1 MVSKSPEEH
10 ARNLDLRHE
19 DFNDQEFLYEVY
31 AVMRESGP
39 FSHQD
44 VPFLGATPG
53 GAWVATR
60 YDDCYEILRDWRSFS
75 SEPLGMEG
83 SPMSFGDIVI
93 TLDPPRQQQLRKVL
107 NPYFSPGRMKEL
119 EPQVRAVTDGLIDN
133 FIELGRGDLADVA
146 WQQPGIVF
154 FRYLLGMPVEDVPL
168 YIETADLAING
179 ESEEVRNASMT
190 NLYVRVREEIDKRR
204 SEPPRDDLIDV
215 LLAAEID
222 GEKLSFDDVV
232 ANVMLLVQAGLE
244 TTSSAMSFAL
254 FYLGTHA
261 SERDRL
267 VHDAEL
273 MPTAIEEFIR
283 FAGSVHGL
291 HRSVAEDVELSGQ
304 KFCPGE
310 TVVVNYAAANR
321 DAREFDEPNK
331 CILDRQTNRHLG
343 FGAGVHRCLGS
354 NLARLEFR
362 VGVEQT
368 LKRIPDYAIPPGAKV
383 DFHGNSVTRGYRA
396 LPVVFTSGA
405 RVAQ

>member
-10 ARNLDLRHE
+10 ARNFDLRHE
-19 DFNDQEFLYEVY
+19 DFDDQEFLYEVY

-44 VPFLGATPG
+44 VPFLGQTPG

-60 YDDCYEILRDWRSFS
+60 YDECYEILRDWRSFS
-75 SEPLGMEG
+75 SKPVGG
-83 SPMSFGDIVI
+83 NPTSFGDIVI
-93 TLDPPRQQQLRKVL
+93 NLDPPRQQQLRKVL

-119 EPQVRAVTDGLIDN
+119 EPQVRAITDGLIDN
-133 FIELGRGDLADVA
+133 FIESGRGDLADVA

-154 FRYLLGMPVEDVPL
+154 FRHLLGMPVGDVPL
-168 YIETADLAING
+168 YIEAADLGING
-179 ESEEVRNASMT
+179 ESEEIRIGAMT
-190 NLYVRVREEIDKRR
+190 NLYHRVRDEMDKRR

-222 GEKLSFDDVV
+222 GEKMSFDDAV
-232 ANVMLLVQAGLE
+232 ANALLLVQAGLE
-244 TTSSAMSFAL
+244 TTSSAMSFAF

-267 VHDAEL
+267 VREAEL
-273 MPTAIEEFIR
+273 MPTAVEEFIR

-291 HRSVAEDVELSGQ
+291 HRSVAEEVELSGH

-321 DAREFDEPNK
+321 DAREFDDPDK

-383 DFHGNSVTRGYRA
+383 DFHGNSVTRGYRS
-396 LPVVFTSGA
+396 LPVVFTPGV
-405 RVAQ
+405 RVGQ

>member
-10 ARNLDLRHE
+10 ARNFDLRHE
-19 DFNDQEFLYEVY
+19 DFGDQEFLYEVY
-31 AVMRESGP
+31 AVMRENGP

-44 VPFLGATPG
+44 VPFLGQTPG

-75 SEPLGMEG
+75 SKPVGG
-83 SPMSFGDIVI
+83 NPTSFGDIVI
-93 TLDPPRQQQLRKVL
+93 NLDPPRQQQLRKVL
-107 NPYFSPGRMKEL
+107 NPYFSPGRMKDL
-119 EPQVRAVTDGLIDN
+119 EPQVRAITDGLIDN
-133 FIELGRGDLADVA
+133 FIESGRGDLADVA

-154 FRYLLGMPVEDVPL
+154 FRHLLGMPVEDVPL
-168 YIETADLAING
+168 YIEAADLGING
-179 ESEEVRNASMT
+179 ESEEVRIGAMT
-190 NLYVRVREEIDKRR
+190 NLYHRVRDEIDKRR

-222 GEKLSFDDVV
+222 GEKLSFDDAV
-232 ANVMLLVQAGLE
+232 ANALLLVQAGLE
-244 TTSSAMSFAL
+244 TTSSAMSFAF

-267 VHDAEL
+267 VREAEL

-291 HRSVAEDVELSGQ
+291 HRSVAEEVQLSGQ

-321 DAREFDEPNK
+321 DAREFDEPDK

-396 LPVVFTSGA
+396 LPVVFTPGA
-405 RVAQ
+405 RVGQ

>member
-10 ARNLDLRHE
+10 ARNFDLRHE
-19 DFNDQEFLYEVY
+19 DFGDQEFLYEVY
-31 AVMRESGP
+31 AVMRENGP

-44 VPFLGATPG
+44 VPFLGQTPG

-75 SEPLGMEG
+75 SKPVGG
-83 SPMSFGDIVI
+83 NPTSFGDIVI
-93 TLDPPRQQQLRKVL
+93 NLDPPRQQQLRKVL
-107 NPYFSPGRMKEL
+107 NPYFSPGRMKDL
-119 EPQVRAVTDGLIDN
+119 EPQVRAITDGLIDN
-133 FIELGRGDLADVA
+133 FIESGRGDLADVA

-154 FRYLLGMPVEDVPL
+154 FRHLLGMPVEDVPL
-168 YIETADLAING
+168 YIEAADLGING
-179 ESEEVRNASMT
+179 ESEEVRIDAMT
-190 NLYVRVREEIDKRR
+190 KLYLRVREEIDKRR

-222 GEKLSFDDVV
+222 GEKLSFDDAV
-232 ANVMLLVQAGLE
+232 ANALLLVQAGLE

-267 VHDAEL
+267 VREAEL

-291 HRSVAEDVELSGQ
+291 HRSVAEEVELSGQ

-321 DAREFDEPNK
+321 DAREFDEPDK

-396 LPVVFTSGA
+396 LPVVFTPGA
-405 RVAQ
+405 RVGQ

>member
-1 MVSKSPEEH
+1 
-10 ARNLDLRHE
+10 
-19 DFNDQEFLYEVY
+19 
-31 AVMRESGP
+31 
-39 FSHQD
+39 
-44 VPFLGATPG
+44 
-53 GAWVATR
+53 
-60 YDDCYEILRDWRSFS
+60 
-75 SEPLGMEG
+75 
-83 SPMSFGDIVI
+83 
-93 TLDPPRQQQLRKVL
+93 
-107 NPYFSPGRMKEL
+107 MKDL
-119 EPQVRAVTDGLIDN
+119 EPQVRAITDGLIDN
-133 FIELGRGDLADVA
+133 FIESGRGDLADVA

-154 FRYLLGMPVEDVPL
+154 FRHLLGMPVEDVPL
-168 YIETADLAING
+168 YIEAADLGING
-179 ESEEVRNASMT
+179 ESEEVRIGAMT
-190 NLYVRVREEIDKRR
+190 NLYLRVRDEIDKRR

-222 GEKLSFDDVV
+222 GEKLSFDDAV
-232 ANVMLLVQAGLE
+232 ANALLLVQAGLE
-244 TTSSAMSFAL
+244 TTSSAMSFAF

-267 VHDAEL
+267 VREAEL

-291 HRSVAEDVELSGQ
+291 HRSVAEDVELSGH

-321 DAREFDEPNK
+321 DAREFDEPDK

-368 LKRIPDYAIPPGAKV
+368 LKRIPDYSIPPGAKV

-396 LPVVFTSGA
+396 LPVVFTPGA
-405 RVAQ
+405 RLGQ

>member
-10 ARNLDLRHE
+10 ARNFDLRHE
-19 DFNDQEFLYEVY
+19 DFDDQEFLYEVY

-44 VPFLGATPG
+44 VPFLGQTPG

-60 YDDCYEILRDWRSFS
+60 YDECYEILRDWRSFS
-75 SEPLGMEG
+75 SKPAG
-83 SPMSFGDIVI
+83 SNPTSFGDIVI
-93 TLDPPRQQQLRKVL
+93 NLDPPRQQQLRKVL

-119 EPQVRAVTDGLIDN
+119 DPQVRAITDGLIDN
-133 FIELGRGDLADVA
+133 FIESGRGDLADVA

-154 FRYLLGMPVEDVPL
+154 FRHLLGMPVEDVPL
-168 YIETADLAING
+168 YIEAADLGING
-179 ESEEVRNASMT
+179 ESEEVRIGAMT
-190 NLYVRVREEIDKRR
+190 KLYHRVRDEIDKRR

-222 GEKLSFDDVV
+222 GEKLSFDDAV
-232 ANVMLLVQAGLE
+232 ANALLLVQAGLE
-244 TTSSAMSFAL
+244 TTSSAMSFAF

-267 VHDAEL
+267 VREAEL
-273 MPTAIEEFIR
+273 IPTAIEEFIR

-291 HRSVAEDVELSGQ
+291 HRSVAEEVELSGQ

-321 DAREFDEPNK
+321 DAREFDEPDK

-368 LKRIPDYAIPPGAKV
+368 LNRIPDYSIPPGAKV

-396 LPVVFTSGA
+396 LPVVFTPGA
-405 RVAQ
+405 RVGQ

>member
-10 ARNLDLRHE
+10 ARNFDLRHE
-19 DFNDQEFLYEVY
+19 DFDDQEFLYEVY

-44 VPFLGATPG
+44 VPFLGQTPG

-60 YDDCYEILRDWRSFS
+60 YDECYEILRDWRSFS
-75 SEPLGMEG
+75 SKPVGG
-83 SPMSFGDIVI
+83 NPTSFGDIVI
-93 TLDPPRQQQLRKVL
+93 NLDPPRQQQLRKVL
-107 NPYFSPGRMKEL
+107 NPYFSPGRMKDL
-119 EPQVRAVTDGLIDN
+119 EPQVRAITDGLIDN
-133 FIELGRGDLADVA
+133 FIEAGRGDLADVA

-154 FRYLLGMPVEDVPL
+154 FRHLLGMPVEDVPL
-168 YIETADLAING
+168 YIEAADLGING
-179 ESEEVRNASMT
+179 ESEEIRIGAMT
-190 NLYVRVREEIDKRR
+190 NLYHRVRDEIDKRR
-204 SEPPRDDLIDV
+204 SEAPRDDLIDV

-222 GEKLSFDDVV
+222 GEKLSFDDAV
-232 ANVMLLVQAGLE
+232 ANALLLVQAGLE
-244 TTSSAMSFAL
+244 TTSSAMSFAF

-267 VHDAEL
+267 VREAEL
-273 MPTAIEEFIR
+273 IPTAIEEFIR

-291 HRSVAEDVELSGQ
+291 HRSVAEEVELSGQ

-321 DAREFDEPNK
+321 DAREFDEPDK
-331 CILDRQTNRHLG
+331 CILDRLTNRHLG

-368 LKRIPDYAIPPGAKV
+368 LRRIPDYAIPPGAKV

-396 LPVVFTSGA
+396 LPVVFTPGA
-405 RVAQ
+405 RVGQ

>member
-10 ARNLDLRHE
+10 ARNFDLRHE
-19 DFNDQEFLYEVY
+19 DFDDQEFLYEVY

-44 VPFLGATPG
+44 VPFLGPTPG

-60 YDDCYEILRDWRSFS
+60 YDECYEILRDWRSFS
-75 SEPLGMEG
+75 SKPAG
-83 SPMSFGDIVI
+83 SNPTSFGDIVI
-93 TLDPPRQQQLRKVL
+93 NLDPPRQQQLRKVL

-119 EPQVRAVTDGLIDN
+119 EPQVRAITDGLIDN
-133 FIELGRGDLADVA
+133 FIELGRGDLANVA

-154 FRYLLGMPVEDVPL
+154 FRHLLGMPVEDVPL
-168 YIETADLAING
+168 YIEAADLGING
-179 ESEEVRNASMT
+179 ESEEVRIDSMT
-190 NLYVRVREEIDKRR
+190 KLYLRVREEIDKRR
-204 SEPPRDDLIDV
+204 SEPARDDLIDV

-222 GEKLSFDDVV
+222 GEKLSFDDAV
-232 ANVMLLVQAGLE
+232 ANALLLVQAGLE
-244 TTSSAMSFAL
+244 TTSSAMSFAF

-267 VHDAEL
+267 VREAEL

-291 HRSVAEDVELSGQ
+291 HRSVAEEVELSGH

-362 VGVEQT
+362 MGVEQT
-368 LKRIPDYAIPPGAKV
+368 LNRIPDYAIPPGAKV

-396 LPVVFTSGA
+396 LPVVFTPGA
-405 RVAQ
+405 RVGQ

>member
-10 ARNLDLRHE
+10 ARNFDLRHE
-19 DFNDQEFLYEVY
+19 DFDDQEFLYEVY

-39 FSHQD
+39 YSHQD
-44 VPFLGATPG
+44 VPFLGRTPG

-60 YDDCYEILRDWRSFS
+60 YDECYEILRDWRSFS
-75 SEPLGMEG
+75 SKPAG
-83 SPMSFGDIVI
+83 SNPTSFGDIVI
-93 TLDPPRQQQLRKVL
+93 NLDPPRQQQLRKVL
-107 NPYFSPGRMKEL
+107 NPYFSPGRMKDL
-119 EPQVRAVTDGLIDN
+119 EPQVRAITDGLIDN
-133 FIELGRGDLADVA
+133 FIESGRGDLAEVA

-154 FRYLLGMPVEDVPL
+154 FRHLLGMPVEDVPL
-168 YIETADLAING
+168 YIEAADLGING
-179 ESEEVRNASMT
+179 ESEEVRIGAMT
-190 NLYVRVREEIDKRR
+190 NLYLRVRDEIDKRR

-222 GEKLSFDDVV
+222 GEKLSFDDAV
-232 ANVMLLVQAGLE
+232 ANALLLVQAGLE
-244 TTSSAMSFAL
+244 TTSSAMSFAF

-267 VHDAEL
+267 VREAAL
-273 MPTAIEEFIR
+273 IPTAIEEFIR

-291 HRSVAEDVELSGQ
+291 HRSVAEEVELSGH

-321 DAREFDEPNK
+321 DAREFDDPDK

-383 DFHGNSVTRGYRA
+383 DFHGNSVTRGYRS
-396 LPVVFTSGA
+396 LPVVFTPGA
-405 RVAQ
+405 RVGQ

>member
-1 MVSKSPEEH
+1 MGRKSPDEH
-10 ARNLDLRHE
+10 ARNLDLRHQ
-19 DFNDQEFLYEVY
+19 DFNDQDFLYEVY
-31 AVMRESGP
+31 AVMREQGP
-39 FSHQD
+39 FSHQE

-60 YDDCYEILRDWRSFS
+60 YDECYEILRDWRSFS
-75 SEPLGMEG
+75 SKPVGLEG
-83 SPMSFGDIVI
+83 SPMSFGDLVI
-93 TLDPPRQQQLRKVL
+93 TLDPPRQQLLRKVL
-107 NPYFSPGRMKEL
+107 NPYFSPGRMKQL
-119 EPQVRAVTDGLIDN
+119 EPQVRAVTDALIDN
-133 FIELGRGDLADVA
+133 FIELGRGDLAEVA

-154 FRYLLGMPVEDVPL
+154 FRFLLGMPVDDVPL
-168 YIETADLAING
+168 YIETADIAING
-179 ESEEVRNASMT
+179 ETEETRNDSMT
-190 NLYVRVREEIDKRR
+190 RLYLRVREEIDRR
-204 SEPPRDDLIDV
+204 RGEPPRDDLIDV
-215 LLAAEID
+215 LLGAEIE

-267 VHDAEL
+267 VREAKL

-291 HRSVAEDVELSGQ
+291 HRSVTGEVELSGH
-304 KFCPGE
+304 KFCPGQ

-321 DAREFDEPNK
+321 DAREFDEPDR
-331 CILDRQTNRHLG
+331 CILDREVNRHLG

-362 VGVEQT
+362 VGVEQA
-368 LKRIPDYAIPPGAKV
+368 LKRIPDYSIPLGAKV

-396 LPVVFTSGA
+396 LPVVFTPGA
-405 RVAQ
+405 PVGQ

>member
-1 MVSKSPEEH
+1 MSKSPEEH
-10 ARNLDLRHE
+10 ARNFDLRHE
-19 DFNDQEFLYEVY
+19 DFGDQEFLYEVY
-31 AVMRESGP
+31 AVMRENGP

-44 VPFLGATPG
+44 VPFLGQTPG

-75 SEPLGMEG
+75 SKPVGG
-83 SPMSFGDIVI
+83 NPTSFGDIVI
-93 TLDPPRQQQLRKVL
+93 NLDPPRQQQLRKVL
-107 NPYFSPGRMKEL
+107 NPYFSPGRMKDL
-119 EPQVRAVTDGLIDN
+119 EPQVRAITDGLIDN
-133 FIELGRGDLADVA
+133 FIESGRGDLADVA

-154 FRYLLGMPVEDVPL
+154 FRHLLGMPVEDVPL
-168 YIETADLAING
+168 YIEAADLGLNG
-179 ESEEVRNASMT
+179 ESEEIRIDAMT
-190 NLYVRVREEIDKRR
+190 KLYLRVRDEIDKRR

-222 GEKLSFDDVV
+222 GEKLSFDDAV
-232 ANVMLLVQAGLE
+232 ANALLLVQAGLE
-244 TTSSAMSFAL
+244 TTSSAMSFA
-254 FYLGTHA
+254 FYYLGTHD

-267 VHDAEL
+267 VHDPGL

-283 FAGSVHGL
+283 YAGSVHGL

-321 DAREFDEPNK
+321 DAREFVEPDK
-331 CILDRQTNRHLG
+331 CILDRQANRHLG

-368 LKRIPDYAIPPGAKV
+368 LNRIPDYSIPRGAKV

-396 LPVVFTSGA
+396 LPIVFSPGT
-405 RVAQ
+405 RVGP

>member
-1 MVSKSPEEH
+1 MSKSPEEH
-10 ARNLDLRHE
+10 ARNFDLRHE
-19 DFNDQEFLYEVY
+19 DFDDQEFLYEVY

-44 VPFLGATPG
+44 VPFLGPTPG

-60 YDDCYEILRDWRSFS
+60 YDECYEILRDWRSFS
-75 SEPLGMEG
+75 SKPAG
-83 SPMSFGDIVI
+83 SNPTSFGDIVI
-93 TLDPPRQQQLRKVL
+93 NLDPPRQQQLRKVL

-119 EPQVRAVTDGLIDN
+119 EPQVRAITDGLIDN
-133 FIELGRGDLADVA
+133 FIELGRGDLANVA

-154 FRYLLGMPVEDVPL
+154 FRHLLGMPVEDVPL
-168 YIETADLAING
+168 YIEAADLGING
-179 ESEEVRNASMT
+179 ESEEVRIDSMT
-190 NLYVRVREEIDKRR
+190 KLYLRVREEIDKRR
-204 SEPPRDDLIDV
+204 SEPARDDLIDV

-222 GEKLSFDDVV
+222 GEKLSFDDAV
-232 ANVMLLVQAGLE
+232 ANALLLVQAGLE
-244 TTSSAMSFAL
+244 TTSSAMSFAF

-267 VHDAEL
+267 VREAEL

-291 HRSVAEDVELSGQ
+291 HRSVAEEVELSGH

-368 LKRIPDYAIPPGAKV
+368 LNRIPDYAIPPGAKV

-396 LPVVFTSGA
+396 LPVVFTPGA
-405 RVAQ
+405 RVGQ

>member
-1 MVSKSPEEH
+1 MVSTSPEEH
-10 ARNLDLRHE
+10 ARNFDLRHE
-19 DFNDQEFLYEVY
+19 DFDDQEFLYEVY

-39 FSHQD
+39 FTHQD
-44 VPFLGATPG
+44 VPFLGPTPG

-60 YDDCYEILRDWRSFS
+60 YDECYEILRDWRSFS
-75 SEPLGMEG
+75 SKPAGPEEFPN
-83 SPMSFGDIVI
+83 SFGDIVI
-93 TLDPPRQQQLRKVL
+93 AMDPPRQQQLRKVL

-119 EPQVRAVTDGLIDN
+119 EPQVRAVTDDLIDD

-146 WQQPGIVF
+146 WRQPGIVF

-168 YIETADLAING
+168 YIENADLGING
-179 ESEEVRNASMT
+179 ETEEIRNGAMT
-190 NLYVRVREEIDKRR
+190 NLYLRVRDEIDNRR
-204 SEPPRDDLIDV
+204 HQPPRDDLIDV
-215 LLAAEID
+215 LLGAELD
-222 GEKLSFDDVV
+222 GEKISFDDVV
-232 ANVMLLVQAGLE
+232 ANVILLVQAGLE
-244 TTSSAMSFAL
+244 TTSSAMSFAF
-254 FYLGTHA
+254 FYLGTNA

-267 VHDAEL
+267 VHDAAL
-273 MPTAIEEFIR
+273 TPTAVEEFIR
-283 FAGSVHGL
+283 FAGSIHGL
-291 HRSVAEDVELSGQ
+291 HRSVVEEVELSGK

-321 DAREFDEPNK
+321 DEREFDEPNK

-362 VGVEQT
+362 VGIEQT
-368 LKRIPDYAIPPGAKV
+368 LKRVPDYTIPPGSKI

-396 LPVVFTSGA
+396 LPVVFTPGA

>member
-10 ARNLDLRHE
+10 ARNFDLRHE
-19 DFNDQEFLYEVY
+19 DFDDQEFLYEVY

-44 VPFLGATPG
+44 VPFLGQTPG

-60 YDDCYEILRDWRSFS
+60 YDECYEILRDWRSFS
-75 SEPLGMEG
+75 SKPAG
-83 SPMSFGDIVI
+83 SNPTSFGDIVI
-93 TLDPPRQQQLRKVL
+93 NLDPPRQQQLRKVL

-119 EPQVRAVTDGLIDN
+119 EPQVRAITDGLIDN
-133 FIELGRGDLADVA
+133 FIESGRGDLADVA

-154 FRYLLGMPVEDVPL
+154 FRHLLGMPVEDVPL
-168 YIETADLAING
+168 YIEAADLGING
-179 ESEEVRNASMT
+179 ESEEVRIGAMT
-190 NLYVRVREEIDKRR
+190 NLYHRVRDEMDKRR

-222 GEKLSFDDVV
+222 GEKLSFDDAV
-232 ANVMLLVQAGLE
+232 ANALLLVQAGLE

-267 VHDAEL
+267 VREAEL
-273 MPTAIEEFIR
+273 MPTAVEEFIR

-291 HRSVAEDVELSGQ
+291 HRSVAEEVELSGQ

-321 DAREFDEPNK
+321 DAREFDEPDK

-368 LKRIPDYAIPPGAKV
+368 LKRIPDYSIPPGAKV

-396 LPVVFTSGA
+396 LPVVFTPGA
-405 RVAQ
+405 RVGQ

>member
-10 ARNLDLRHE
+10 ARNFDLRHE
-19 DFNDQEFLYEVY
+19 DFDDQEFLYEVY

-44 VPFLGATPG
+44 LPFLGPTPG

-60 YDDCYEILRDWRSFS
+60 YDECYEILRDWRSFS
-75 SEPLGMEG
+75 SKPAG
-83 SPMSFGDIVI
+83 SNPTSFGDIVI
-93 TLDPPRQQQLRKVL
+93 NLDPPRQQQLRKVL

-119 EPQVRAVTDGLIDN
+119 EPQVRAITDGLIDN

-154 FRYLLGMPVEDVPL
+154 FRHLLGMPVEDVPL
-168 YIETADLAING
+168 YIEAADLGING
-179 ESEEVRNASMT
+179 ESEEVRIGAMT
-190 NLYVRVREEIDKRR
+190 NLYHRVRDEIDKRR

-222 GEKLSFDDVV
+222 GEKLSFDDAV
-232 ANVMLLVQAGLE
+232 ANALLLVQAGLE
-244 TTSSAMSFAL
+244 TTSSAMSFAF

-267 VHDAEL
+267 VREAEL
-273 MPTAIEEFIR
+273 IPTAIEEFIR

-291 HRSVAEDVELSGQ
+291 HRSVAEEVELSGQ

-321 DAREFDEPNK
+321 DGREFDEPDK

-368 LKRIPDYAIPPGAKV
+368 LNRIPDYAIPAGAKV

-396 LPVVFTSGA
+396 LPVVFTPGA
-405 RVAQ
+405 RIAQ

>member
-10 ARNLDLRHE
+10 ARNFDLRHE
-19 DFNDQEFLYEVY
+19 DFDDQEFLYEVY

-44 VPFLGATPG
+44 VPFLGQTPG
-53 GAWVATR
+53 GAWIATR
-60 YDDCYEILRDWRSFS
+60 YDECYEILRDWRSFS
-75 SEPLGMEG
+75 SKPAGG
-83 SPMSFGDIVI
+83 NPTSFGDIVI
-93 TLDPPRQQQLRKVL
+93 NLDPPRQQQLRKVL
-107 NPYFSPGRMKEL
+107 NPYFSPGRMKDL
-119 EPQVRAVTDGLIDN
+119 EPHVRAITDGLIDN
-133 FIELGRGDLADVA
+133 FIESGRGDLADVA

-154 FRYLLGMPVEDVPL
+154 FRHLLGMPVEDVPL
-168 YIETADLAING
+168 YIEAADLGING
-179 ESEEVRNASMT
+179 ESEEVRIGAMT
-190 NLYVRVREEIDKRR
+190 NLYHRVRDEIDKRR

-222 GEKLSFDDVV
+222 GEKLSFDDAV
-232 ANVMLLVQAGLE
+232 ANALLLVQAGLE
-244 TTSSAMSFAL
+244 TTSSAMSFAF
-254 FYLGTHA
+254 FYLGTHP

-267 VHDAEL
+267 VREAEL

-291 HRSVAEDVELSGQ
+291 HRSVAEEVELSGQ

-321 DAREFDEPNK
+321 DAREFDEPDK

-368 LKRIPDYAIPPGAKV
+368 LHRIPDYSIPPGAKV

-396 LPVVFTSGA
+396 LPVVFTPGA
-405 RVAQ
+405 RVGQ

>member
-10 ARNLDLRHE
+10 ARNFDLRHE
-19 DFNDQEFLYEVY
+19 DFDDQEFLYEVY
-31 AVMRESGP
+31 ALMRESGP

-44 VPFLGATPG
+44 VPFLGQTPG

-60 YDDCYEILRDWRSFS
+60 YDECYEILRDWRSFS
-75 SEPLGMEG
+75 SKPAGG
-83 SPMSFGDIVI
+83 NPTSFGDIVI
-93 TLDPPRQQQLRKVL
+93 NLDPPRQQQLRKVL
-107 NPYFSPGRMKEL
+107 NPYFSPGRMKDL
-119 EPQVRAVTDGLIDN
+119 EPQVRAITDGLIDN

-154 FRYLLGMPVEDVPL
+154 FRHLLGMPVEDVPL
-168 YIETADLAING
+168 YIEAADLGING
-179 ESEEVRNASMT
+179 ESEEVRIGAMT
-190 NLYVRVREEIDKRR
+190 NLYHRVRDEIDKRR

-222 GEKLSFDDVV
+222 GEKLSFDDAV
-232 ANVMLLVQAGLE
+232 ANALLLVQAGLE
-244 TTSSAMSFAL
+244 TTSSAMSFAF

-267 VHDAEL
+267 VREAEL
-273 MPTAIEEFIR
+273 IPTAIEEFIR

-291 HRSVAEDVELSGQ
+291 HRSVAEEVELSGQ

-321 DAREFDEPNK
+321 DAREFDEPDN

-368 LKRIPDYAIPPGAKV
+368 LNRIPDYTIPPGAKV

-396 LPVVFTSGA
+396 LPVVFTPGA
-405 RVAQ
+405 RVGQ

>member
-10 ARNLDLRHE
+10 ARNFDLRHE
-19 DFNDQEFLYEVY
+19 DFGDQEFLYEVY

-44 VPFLGATPG
+44 VPFLGQTPG

-60 YDDCYEILRDWRSFS
+60 YDECYEILRDWRSFS
-75 SEPLGMEG
+75 SKPVGG
-83 SPMSFGDIVI
+83 NPTSFGDIVI
-93 TLDPPRQQQLRKVL
+93 NLDPPRQQQLRKVL

-119 EPQVRAVTDGLIDN
+119 EPQVRAITDGLIDN
-133 FIELGRGDLADVA
+133 FIESGRGDLADVA

-154 FRYLLGMPVEDVPL
+154 FRHLLGMPVEDVPL
-168 YIETADLAING
+168 YIEAADLGING
-179 ESEEVRNASMT
+179 ESEEIRIGAMT
-190 NLYVRVREEIDKRR
+190 NLYHRVHEEIDKRR

-222 GEKLSFDDVV
+222 GEKMSFDDVV
-232 ANVMLLVQAGLE
+232 ANVLLLVQAGLE
-244 TTSSAMSFAL
+244 TTSSAMSFAF

-261 SERDRL
+261 SGRDRL
-267 VHDAEL
+267 VHEAEL
-273 MPTAIEEFIR
+273 MPTAVEELIR

-291 HRSVAEDVELSGQ
+291 HRSVAEEVELSGH

-321 DAREFDEPNK
+321 DPREFDDPDK

-368 LKRIPDYAIPPGAKV
+368 LKRIPDYAIPPGGKV
-383 DFHGNSVTRGYRA
+383 DFHGNSVTRGYRS
-396 LPVVFTSGA
+396 LPVVFTPGV
-405 RVAQ
+405 RVGQ

>member
-10 ARNLDLRHE
+10 ARNFDLRHE
-19 DFNDQEFLYEVY
+19 DFGDQEFLYEVY
-31 AVMRESGP
+31 AVMRENGP

-44 VPFLGATPG
+44 VPFLGQTPG

-75 SEPLGMEG
+75 SKPVGG
-83 SPMSFGDIVI
+83 NPTSFGDIVI
-93 TLDPPRQQQLRKVL
+93 NLDPPRQQQLRKVL
-107 NPYFSPGRMKEL
+107 NPYFSPGRMKDL
-119 EPQVRAVTDGLIDN
+119 EPQVRAITDGLIDN
-133 FIELGRGDLADVA
+133 FIESGRGDLADVA

-154 FRYLLGMPVEDVPL
+154 FRHLLGMPVEDVPL
-168 YIETADLAING
+168 YIEAADLGLNG
-179 ESEEVRNASMT
+179 ESEEIRIDAMT
-190 NLYVRVREEIDKRR
+190 KLYLRVRDEIDKRR

-222 GEKLSFDDVV
+222 GEKLSFDDAV
-232 ANVMLLVQAGLE
+232 ANALLLVQAGLE
-244 TTSSAMSFAL
+244 TTSSAMSFA
-254 FYLGTHA
+254 FYYLGTHD

-267 VHDAEL
+267 VHDPGL

-283 FAGSVHGL
+283 YAGSVHGL

-321 DAREFDEPNK
+321 DAREFVEPDK
-331 CILDRQTNRHLG
+331 CILDRQANRHLG

-368 LKRIPDYAIPPGAKV
+368 LNRIPDYSIPRGAKV

-396 LPVVFTSGA
+396 LPIVFSPGT
-405 RVAQ
+405 RVGP

>member
-10 ARNLDLRHE
+10 ARNFDLRHE
-19 DFNDQEFLYEVY
+19 DFDDQEFLYEVY
-31 AVMRESGP
+31 AVMRENGP

-44 VPFLGATPG
+44 VPFLGQTPG

-75 SEPLGMEG
+75 SKPVGG
-83 SPMSFGDIVI
+83 NPTSFGDIVI
-93 TLDPPRQQQLRKVL
+93 NLDPPRQQQLRKVL
-107 NPYFSPGRMKEL
+107 NPYFSPGRMKDL
-119 EPQVRAVTDGLIDN
+119 EPQVRAITDGLIDN
-133 FIELGRGDLADVA
+133 FIESGRGDLAHVA

-154 FRYLLGMPVEDVPL
+154 FRHLLGMPVEDVPL
-168 YIETADLAING
+168 YIEAADLGING
-179 ESEEVRNASMT
+179 ESEEVRIGAMT
-190 NLYVRVREEIDKRR
+190 NLYHRVRDEMDKRR

-222 GEKLSFDDVV
+222 GEKLSFDDAV
-232 ANVMLLVQAGLE
+232 ANALLLVQAGLE
-244 TTSSAMSFAL
+244 TTSSAMSFAF

-267 VHDAEL
+267 VREAEL

-291 HRSVAEDVELSGQ
+291 HRSVAEEVELSGQ

-321 DAREFDEPNK
+321 DAREFDEPDK

-368 LKRIPDYAIPPGAKV
+368 LRRIPDYSIPPGAKV

-396 LPVVFTSGA
+396 LPVVFTPGA
-405 RVAQ
+405 RIGR

>member
-10 ARNLDLRHE
+10 ARNFDLRHV
-19 DFNDQEFLYEVY
+19 DFDDQDFLYEVY
-31 AVMRESGP
+31 DVMRERAP

-44 VPFLGATPG
+44 VPFLGPTPG

-60 YDDCYEILRDWRSFS
+60 YNECYEILRDWRSFS
-75 SEPLGMEG
+75 SKPAGPEEFPN
-83 SPMSFGDIVI
+83 SFGDIVI
-93 TLDPPRQQQLRKVL
+93 AMDPPRQQQFRKVL

-146 WQQPGIVF
+146 WRQPGIVF

-168 YIETADLAING
+168 YIENADLGING
-179 ESEEVRNASMT
+179 ETEEIRNGAMT
-190 NLYVRVREEIDKRR
+190 NLYLRVRDEIDNRR
-204 SEPPRDDLIDV
+204 HQAPRDDLIDV
-215 LLAAEID
+215 LLAAELD
-222 GEKLSFDDVV
+222 GEKISFDDVV
-232 ANVMLLVQAGLE
+232 ANVILLVQAGLE
-244 TTSSAMSFAL
+244 TTSSAMSFAF

-261 SERDRL
+261 AERDRL
-267 VHDAEL
+267 VDDAAL
-273 MPTAIEEFIR
+273 TPTAVEEFIR

-291 HRSVAEDVELSGQ
+291 HRSVVEEVELSGQ

-321 DAREFDEPNK
+321 DEREFDEPNK
-331 CILDRQTNRHLG
+331 CIIDRQNNRHLG

-362 VGVEQT
+362 VGMEQT
-368 LKRIPDYAIPPGAKV
+368 LKRIPDYTIPPESKI

-396 LPVVFTSGA
+396 LPIVFTPGDRIA
-405 RVAQ
+405 D

>member
-10 ARNLDLRHE
+10 ARNFDLRHE
-19 DFNDQEFLYEVY
+19 DFDDQEFLYEVY

-44 VPFLGATPG
+44 VPFLGQTPG

-60 YDDCYEILRDWRSFS
+60 YDECYEILRDWRSFS
-75 SEPLGMEG
+75 SKPAG
-83 SPMSFGDIVI
+83 SNPTSFGDIVI
-93 TLDPPRQQQLRKVL
+93 NLDPPRQQQLRKVL
-107 NPYFSPGRMKEL
+107 NPYFSPGRMKDL
-119 EPQVRAVTDGLIDN
+119 EPQVRAITDGLIDN
-133 FIELGRGDLADVA
+133 FIESGRGDLADVA

-154 FRYLLGMPVEDVPL
+154 FRHLLGMPVEDVPL
-168 YIETADLAING
+168 YIEAADLGING
-179 ESEEVRNASMT
+179 ESEEVRIGAMT
-190 NLYVRVREEIDKRR
+190 NLYHRVRDEIDRRR

-222 GEKLSFDDVV
+222 GEKLSFDDAV
-232 ANVMLLVQAGLE
+232 ANALLLVQAGLE

-267 VHDAEL
+267 VREAEL
-273 MPTAIEEFIR
+273 MPTAVEEFIR

-291 HRSVAEDVELSGQ
+291 HRSVAEEVELSGQ

-321 DAREFDEPNK
+321 DAREFDEPDK

-368 LKRIPDYAIPPGAKV
+368 LKRIPDYSIPPGAKV

-396 LPVVFTSGA
+396 LPVVFTPGA
-405 RVAQ
+405 RVGQ

>member
-10 ARNLDLRHE
+10 ARNFDLRHE
-19 DFNDQEFLYEVY
+19 DFGDQEFLYEVY
-31 AVMRESGP
+31 AVMRENGP

-44 VPFLGATPG
+44 VPFLGQTPG

-75 SEPLGMEG
+75 SKPVGG
-83 SPMSFGDIVI
+83 NPTSFGDIVI
-93 TLDPPRQQQLRKVL
+93 NLDPPRQQQLRKVL
-107 NPYFSPGRMKEL
+107 NPYFSPGRMKDL
-119 EPQVRAVTDGLIDN
+119 EPQVRAITDGLIDN
-133 FIELGRGDLADVA
+133 FIESGRGDLADVA

-154 FRYLLGMPVEDVPL
+154 FRHLLGMPVEDVPL
-168 YIETADLAING
+168 YIEAADLGING
-179 ESEEVRNASMT
+179 ESEEVRIGAMT
-190 NLYVRVREEIDKRR
+190 NLYHRVRDEIDKRR
-204 SEPPRDDLIDV
+204 GEPPRDDLIDV

-222 GEKLSFDDVV
+222 GEKLSFDDAV
-232 ANVMLLVQAGLE
+232 ANALLLVQAGLE
-244 TTSSAMSFAL
+244 TTSSAMSFAF

-267 VHDAEL
+267 VREAEL

-291 HRSVAEDVELSGQ
+291 HRSVAEEVELSGQ

-321 DAREFDEPNK
+321 DAREFDEPDK

-368 LKRIPDYAIPPGAKV
+368 LNRIPDYSIPPGAKV

-396 LPVVFTSGA
+396 LPVVFTPGA
-405 RVAQ
+405 RVGQ

>member
-10 ARNLDLRHE
+10 ARNFDLRHE
-19 DFNDQEFLYEVY
+19 DFDDQEFLYEVY

-44 VPFLGATPG
+44 VPFLGQTPG
-53 GAWVATR
+53 GAWLATR
-60 YDDCYEILRDWRSFS
+60 YDECYEILRDWRSFS
-75 SEPLGMEG
+75 SKPAG
-83 SPMSFGDIVI
+83 SNPTSFGDIVI
-93 TLDPPRQQQLRKVL
+93 NLDPPRQQQLRKVL

-119 EPQVRAVTDGLIDN
+119 DPQVRAITDGLIDN
-133 FIELGRGDLADVA
+133 FIESGRGDLADVA

-154 FRYLLGMPVEDVPL
+154 FRHLLGMPVEDVPL
-168 YIETADLAING
+168 YIEAADLGING
-179 ESEEVRNASMT
+179 ESEEVRIGAMT
-190 NLYVRVREEIDKRR
+190 KLYHRVRDEIDKRR

-222 GEKLSFDDVV
+222 GEKLSFDDAV
-232 ANVMLLVQAGLE
+232 ANALLLVQAGLE
-244 TTSSAMSFAL
+244 TTSSAMSFAF

-267 VHDAEL
+267 VREAEL
-273 MPTAIEEFIR
+273 IPTAIEEFIR

-291 HRSVAEDVELSGQ
+291 HRSVAEEVELSGQ

-321 DAREFDEPNK
+321 DAREFDEPDK

-368 LKRIPDYAIPPGAKV
+368 LNRIPDYSIPPGAKV

-396 LPVVFTSGA
+396 LPVVFTPGA
-405 RVAQ
+405 RVGQ

>member
-10 ARNLDLRHE
+10 ARNFDLRHE
-19 DFNDQEFLYEVY
+19 DFDDQEFLYEVY

-44 VPFLGATPG
+44 VPFLGQTPG

-60 YDDCYEILRDWRSFS
+60 YDECYEILRDWRSFS
-75 SEPLGMEG
+75 SKPVGG
-83 SPMSFGDIVI
+83 NPTSFGDIVI
-93 TLDPPRQQQLRKVL
+93 NLDPPRQQQLRKVL
-107 NPYFSPGRMKEL
+107 NPYFSPGRMKDL
-119 EPQVRAVTDGLIDN
+119 EPQVRAITDGLIDN
-133 FIELGRGDLADVA
+133 FIEAGRGDLADVA

-154 FRYLLGMPVEDVPL
+154 FRHLLGMPVEDVPL
-168 YIETADLAING
+168 YIEAADLGING
-179 ESEEVRNASMT
+179 ESEEVRIGAMT
-190 NLYVRVREEIDKRR
+190 NLYHRVRDEMDKRR

-222 GEKLSFDDVV
+222 GEKLSFDDAV
-232 ANVMLLVQAGLE
+232 ANALLLVQAGLE
-244 TTSSAMSFAL
+244 TTSSAMSFAF

-267 VHDAEL
+267 VREADL
-273 MPTAIEEFIR
+273 MPTAVEEFIR

-291 HRSVAEDVELSGQ
+291 HRSVAEEVELSGQ

-321 DAREFDEPNK
+321 DAREFDEPDK

-368 LKRIPDYAIPPGAKV
+368 LNRVPDYSIPPGAKV
-383 DFHGNSVTRGYRA
+383 DFHGNSVTRGYRS
-396 LPVVFTSGA
+396 LPVVFTPGA
-405 RVAQ
+405 RVGQ

>member
-10 ARNLDLRHE
+10 ARNFDLRHE
-19 DFNDQEFLYEVY
+19 DFDDQEFLYEVY

-44 VPFLGATPG
+44 VPFLGQTPG

-60 YDDCYEILRDWRSFS
+60 YEECYEILRDWRSFS
-75 SEPLGMEG
+75 SKPVGG
-83 SPMSFGDIVI
+83 NPTSFGDIVI
-93 TLDPPRQQQLRKVL
+93 NLDPPRQQQLRKVL

-119 EPQVRAVTDGLIDN
+119 EPQVRAITDGLIDN

-154 FRYLLGMPVEDVPL
+154 FRHLLGMPVEDVPL
-168 YIETADLAING
+168 YIEAADLGING
-179 ESEEVRNASMT
+179 ESEEVRIDAMT
-190 NLYVRVREEIDKRR
+190 KLYLRVREEIDKRR

-222 GEKLSFDDVV
+222 GEKLSFDDAV
-232 ANVMLLVQAGLE
+232 ANALLLVQAGLE
-244 TTSSAMSFAL
+244 TTSSAMSFAF

-267 VHDAEL
+267 VREPEL
-273 MPTAIEEFIR
+273 MPTAVEEFIR

-291 HRSVAEDVELSGQ
+291 HRSVAEEVELSGH

-321 DAREFDEPNK
+321 DAREFDDPDK

-368 LKRIPDYAIPPGAKV
+368 LQRIPDYAIPPGSKV

-396 LPVVFTSGA
+396 LPVVFTPGA
-405 RVAQ
+405 RVAK

>member
-10 ARNLDLRHE
+10 ARNFDLRHE
-19 DFNDQEFLYEVY
+19 DFDDQEFLYEVY

-44 VPFLGATPG
+44 VPFLGQTPG

-60 YDDCYEILRDWRSFS
+60 YDECYEILRDWRSFS
-75 SEPLGMEG
+75 SKPVGG
-83 SPMSFGDIVI
+83 NPTSFGDIVI
-93 TLDPPRQQQLRKVL
+93 NLDPPRQQQLRKVL
-107 NPYFSPGRMKEL
+107 NPYFSPGRMKDL
-119 EPQVRAVTDGLIDN
+119 EPQVRAITDGLIDN
-133 FIELGRGDLADVA
+133 FIESGRGDLADVA

-154 FRYLLGMPVEDVPL
+154 FRHLLGMPVEDVPL
-168 YIETADLAING
+168 YIEAADLGING
-179 ESEEVRNASMT
+179 ESEEIRIGAMT
-190 NLYVRVREEIDKRR
+190 NLYHRVRDEMDKRR

-222 GEKLSFDDVV
+222 GEKLSFDDAV
-232 ANVMLLVQAGLE
+232 ANALLLVQAGLE

-267 VHDAEL
+267 VREAEL

-291 HRSVAEDVELSGQ
+291 HRSVAEEVELSGQ

-321 DAREFDEPNK
+321 DAREFDEPDK

-368 LKRIPDYAIPPGAKV
+368 LKRIPDYAIPSGAKV

-396 LPVVFTSGA
+396 LPVVFTPGA
-405 RVAQ
+405 RVGK

>member
-10 ARNLDLRHE
+10 ARNFDLRHE
-19 DFNDQEFLYEVY
+19 DFDDQEFLYEVY

-44 VPFLGATPG
+44 VPFLGQTPG

-60 YDDCYEILRDWRSFS
+60 YDECYEILRDWRSFS
-75 SEPLGMEG
+75 SKPAG
-83 SPMSFGDIVI
+83 SNPTSFGDIVI
-93 TLDPPRQQQLRKVL
+93 NLDPPRQQQLRKVL

-119 EPQVRAVTDGLIDN
+119 EPQVRAITDGLIDN
-133 FIELGRGDLADVA
+133 FIESGRGDLADVA

-154 FRYLLGMPVEDVPL
+154 FRHLLGMPVEDVPL
-168 YIETADLAING
+168 YIEAADLGING
-179 ESEEVRNASMT
+179 ESEDVRIDAMT
-190 NLYVRVREEIDKRR
+190 NLYHRVRDEIDKRR

-222 GEKLSFDDVV
+222 GEKLSFDDAV
-232 ANVMLLVQAGLE
+232 ANALLLVQAGLE
-244 TTSSAMSFAL
+244 TTSSAMSFAF

-267 VHDAEL
+267 VREAEL

-291 HRSVAEDVELSGQ
+291 HRSVAEEVELSGQ

-321 DAREFDEPNK
+321 DAREFDEPDK

-368 LKRIPDYAIPPGAKV
+368 LNRIPDYSIPPGAKV

-396 LPVVFTSGA
+396 LPVVFTPGA
-405 RVAQ
+405 RVGQ

>member
-10 ARNLDLRHE
+10 ARNFDLRHE
-19 DFNDQEFLYEVY
+19 DFDDQEFLYEVY

-44 VPFLGATPG
+44 VPFLGQTPG

-60 YDDCYEILRDWRSFS
+60 YDECYEILRDWRSFS
-75 SEPLGMEG
+75 SKPAG
-83 SPMSFGDIVI
+83 SNPTSFGDIVI
-93 TLDPPRQQQLRKVL
+93 NLDPPRQQQLRKVL

-119 EPQVRAVTDGLIDN
+119 EPQVRAITDGLIDN
-133 FIELGRGDLADVA
+133 FIESGRGDLADVA

-154 FRYLLGMPVEDVPL
+154 FRHLLGMPVEDVPL
-168 YIETADLAING
+168 YIEAADLGING
-179 ESEEVRNASMT
+179 ESEDVRIDAMT
-190 NLYVRVREEIDKRR
+190 NLYHRVRDEIDKRR

-222 GEKLSFDDVV
+222 GEKLSFDDAV
-232 ANVMLLVQAGLE
+232 ANALLLVQAGLE
-244 TTSSAMSFAL
+244 TTSSAMSFAF

-267 VHDAEL
+267 IREAEL
-273 MPTAIEEFIR
+273 MHTAIEEFIR

-291 HRSVAEDVELSGQ
+291 HRSVAEEVELSGQ

-321 DAREFDEPNK
+321 DAREFDEPDK

-368 LKRIPDYAIPPGAKV
+368 LNRIPDYSIPPGAKV

-396 LPVVFTSGA
+396 LPVVFTPGA
-405 RVAQ
+405 RVGQ

>member
-10 ARNLDLRHE
+10 ARNFDLRHE
-19 DFNDQEFLYEVY
+19 DFDDQEFLYEVY

-44 VPFLGATPG
+44 VPFLGQTPG

-60 YDDCYEILRDWRSFS
+60 YDECYEILRDWRSFS
-75 SEPLGMEG
+75 SKPVGG
-83 SPMSFGDIVI
+83 NPTSFGDIVI
-93 TLDPPRQQQLRKVL
+93 NLDPPRQQQLRKVL
-107 NPYFSPGRMKEL
+107 NPYFSPGRMKDL
-119 EPQVRAVTDGLIDN
+119 EPQVRAITDGLIDN
-133 FIELGRGDLADVA
+133 FIESGRGDLADVA

-154 FRYLLGMPVEDVPL
+154 FRHLLGMPVEDVPL
-168 YIETADLAING
+168 YIEAADLGING
-179 ESEEVRNASMT
+179 ESEEVRIGAMT
-190 NLYVRVREEIDKRR
+190 NLYHRVRDEIDKRR
-204 SEPPRDDLIDV
+204 TEPPRDDLIDV

-222 GEKLSFDDVV
+222 GEKLSFDDAV
-232 ANVMLLVQAGLE
+232 ANALLLVQAGLE
-244 TTSSAMSFAL
+244 TTSSAMSFAF

-267 VHDAEL
+267 VHEAEL
-273 MPTAIEEFIR
+273 VPTAIEEFIR

-291 HRSVAEDVELSGQ
+291 HRSVAEEVELSGH

-321 DAREFDEPNK
+321 DAREFDDPDK

-368 LKRIPDYAIPPGAKV
+368 LNRIPDYSIPPGAKV

-396 LPVVFTSGA
+396 LPVVFTPGA
-405 RVAQ
+405 RVGQ